1 MGKFSAATY
10 MGNLACKR
18 LVLENNNIFSAKA

>member
-10 MGNLACKR
+10 MGDLACKR
-18 LVLENNNIFSAKA
+18 LVLENNIFSGKA